1 VDTAGNL
8 GGLYEALGQDPRYFR
23 VVNLADPAFEA
34 RRVYF
39 QLDNAYVESFQ
50 DTVNLVSVNLRKTYP
65 GQPAFTG
72 SIRFGEAEIKA
83 GKTFQELVFPR
94 LGQTRADWPEYELQV
109 RWSLRDGT
117 TMSVPAKDGEWL
129 RQSDPAVSLTP
140 PFEKRVIEIDAD
152 RQLFAAGGV
161 TTAVVDVATML
172 GGRPMLKHRATLRAT
187 DAESV
192 SKLVVYH
199 DRATPVALRVSW
211 HSPTGKTE
219 GKLNVLDGDY
229 VFLAP
234 PAAGGG
240 GTP

>member
-1 VDTAGNL
+1 
-8 GGLYEALGQDPRYFR
+8 
-23 VVNLADPAFEA
+23 
-34 RRVYF
+34 
-39 QLDNAYVESFQ
+39 
-50 DTVNLVSVNLRKTYP
+50 
-65 GQPAFTG
+65 
-72 SIRFGEAEIKA
+72 
-83 GKTFQELVFPR
+83 
-94 LGQTRADWPEYELQV
+94 
-109 RWSLRDGT
+109 
-117 TMSVPAKDGEWL
+117 
-129 RQSDPAVSLTP
+129 VSLTP